1 MNSKNIIMI
10 KEILKP
16 KNKINKVKYR
26 NEVMIL

>member
-1 MNSKNIIMI
+1 MSSKNIIMI